1 MLISSAFPESRSIPI
16 AILLNPGANH
26 GRAARKWMT
35 VEKQVRKQLKDKA
48 SAIDVWEVTDPEHT
62 VDTLVA
68 AGYQMLIAAGGDGS
82 VHYLLQEMMKHSG
95 KGLLL
100 GAIGLG
106 SSNDFHKPFRHFI
119 HGVPLRILP
128 ELAKMQDVGC
138 IQYTDDSGLRQT
150 RYFLIN
156 ASMGVTAN
164 ANWLFNHPDVIL
176 KHLKGRFVN
185 LAILYAVVKTILQHR
200 NSRLRLETDDF
211 CTFGRFANLALLKSV
226 HVSGGFFYD
235 QTIRCDDGKLGLNIC
250 EDISRKALL
259 GVLYDLSRGVFSGKP
274 GRLSAYIRRLQVDT
288 MGHWLPLE
296 MDGEVVM
303 AADIHCII
311 IPRALSVVQIQPK
324 TQKIL
329 P

>member
-1 MLISSAFPESRSIPI
+1 MPTTPANSECRPGKI
-16 AILLNPGANH
+16 AILLNPRANH
-26 GRAARKWMT
+26 GRAAHKWKT
-35 VEKQVRKQLKDKA
+35 VENQVRKQLEDKA
-48 SAIDVWEVTDPEHT
+48 SSIDVWEVTDPGHT
-62 VDTLVA
+62 VDTLVD

-82 VHYLLQEMMKHSG
+82 VHYLLQEMMKYPD
-95 KGLLL
+95 KELLL

-106 SSNDFHKPFRHFI
+106 SSNDFHKPFRHTI

-138 IQYTDDSGLRQT
+138 IQYVEESGLRKT

-176 KHLKGRFVN
+176 KHLKGRWVN

-200 NSRLRLETDDF
+200 NRRLRLETEDF

-235 QTIRCDDGKLGLNIC
+235 QTIHCDDGQLGLNVC

-259 GVLYDLSRGVFSGKP
+259 RVLYDLSRGVFSGKP
-274 GRLSAYIRRLQVDT
+274 GRLSAFIHQLQVDT
-288 MGHWLPLE
+288 MGNWLPLE

-303 AADIHCII
+303 ASDIHCNI
-311 IPRALSVVQIQPK
+311 IPQALSVVQIQP
-324 TQKIL
+324 
-329 P
+329 